1 MVVNRCQ
8 KQTYELF
15 RMRRARLSTVFH
27 VTRAAVVV
35 FSTLGAAGCG
45 RAGDQSR
52 ATVGEGAGPT
62 KGGRN
67 TGPSATGGS
76 FRVALLTPGPI
87 SDQSWNG
94 GAYAGL
100 LAIRDSLGAQ
110 VSHIQTKTPA
120 EFEENFRQ
128 YGQQGYALVFG
139 HGFEFQDAAL
149 RVAPSYPRTLYVTT
163 SGSSAA
169 GNVAGMTFSFE
180 EPSYLAGIVAG
191 RMTRTNVV
199 GVIGGTE
206 LPPVKSSFAAFAA
219 GARAANP
226 RVRVVSSFVG
236 NWDDVSAGKEQALAQ
251 IGRGADV
258 LFQNADAA
266 GLGVFQAAR
275 ERGNVYVF
283 GSNANQNGVAPDVT
297 LGSVVIDLPRA
308 FLRVAREVKQGSFTP
323 QVVRLGL
330 DTKVVTLVLNP
341 ALAGRIPS
349 AVRSAVDSAER
360 AIEAGT
366 LKPLPD
372 TQRYGGEKQA
382 PGSGIKI
389 SEPAPGGGAAPAR
402 GGP

>member
-1 MVVNRCQ
+1 MTGR
-8 KQTYELF
+8 
-15 RMRRARLSTVFH
+15 RLSTVFH
-27 VTRAAVVV
+27 RLLPGVFMWAGVTAVAA
-35 FSTLGAAGCG
+35 CG
-45 RAGDQSR
+45 RAGEQGNTGDST
-52 ATVGEGAGPT
+52 AKAVA
-62 KGGRN
+62 GGRAA
-67 TGPSATGGS
+67 GGASA

-100 LAIRDSLGAQ
+100 TAIRDSLGAQ

-149 RVAPSYPRTLYVTT
+149 RVAPGYPRTLYVTT
-163 SGSSAA
+163 SGNSTAA
-169 GNVAGMTFSFE
+169 NVAGMTFSFE
-180 EPSYLAGIVAG
+180 EPSYLAGVVAG
-191 RMTRTNVV
+191 RMTKTNTV

-206 LPPVKSSFAAFAA
+206 LPPVKASFAAFAA

-226 RVRVVSSFVG
+226 RVRVLSAFIG

-283 GSNANQNGVAPDVT
+283 GSNANQNGVAPEVT

-308 FLRVAREVKQGSFTP
+308 FLRVAREVKQGSFKP

-341 ALAGRIPS
+341 ALQARIP
-349 AVRSAVDSAER
+349 ADVRAQVDSAER

-372 TQRYGGEKQA
+372 ADRYGGEKVA
-382 PGSGIKI
+382 GGSGIKV
-389 SEPAPGGGAAPAR
+389 SEAAPAQESVR
-402 GGP
+402 ETKKP